1 MASRVFQ
8 KGAAKGILLFCMV
21 LLRLSHGV
29 ADESHENDTTTTS
42 LATITTQI
50 VPMPN
55 FGSSCLDWSSA
66 PEAAGGNC
74 SRLTRNGTL
83 KCFGGMNNLAALNHS
98 GKLSR
103 AQPALEMLLCGWPK
117 DGFNHLRDLQKL
129 PRLRSLTI
137 EYSGFTEFKF
147 DFPEMSE
154 LQTINISWTNLSY
167 ISSRTFK
174 RVHPLKVLDLRWNQL
189 IQLDGPLLLPR
200 NFEQLYLAGN
210 PWNCTRNFK
219 WMLLQPEKGRLVVD
233 RDELICTDRK
243 YKERQMLLVMHFKL
257 ELKKQCQSHEDLRNC
272 SCLMH
277 HILPKT
283 HIPLYTVNCSHLQF
297 HRLPAFLPENTTT
310 LVIND
315 NMITDIN
322 PLRDNPHYRHV
333 VDMQLENNQISN
345 VDNLED
351 TYWLQNFRLLN
362 LRGNNLRKIH
372 VYAFDNA
379 LDDNENANLLLLS
392 RNPWHCT
399 CKFGSRMREL
409 LTKYKDIV
417 RDAWNMSCT
426 YRLDDD
432 QLLAKVLTLSRQEM
446 CNISEESGIQIH
458 PIDWLNGVLA
468 SLILLILGK
477 LAYDYYFYKYY
488 GRVPWIVMKM
498 P

>member
-1 MASRVFQ
+1 M
-8 KGAAKGILLFCMV
+8 
-21 LLRLSHGV
+21 LLRLSHASDGSN
-29 ADESHENDTTTTS
+29 ETIITTTMGTTTTT
-42 LATITTQI
+42 TIISMPVFRPGCHEWTT
-50 VPMPN
+50 
-55 FGSSCLDWSSA
+55 A
-66 PEAAGGNC
+66 PEAASGNC
-74 SRLTRNGTL
+74 SRLTPNGLL
-83 KCFGGMNNLAALNHS
+83 KCYGGMNNLAALASS
-98 GKLSR
+98 GKLNR
-103 AQPALEMLLCGWPK
+103 QQPALEMLLCGWPM
-117 DGFNHLRDLQKL
+117 DVFNPLRELQKL

-147 DFPEMSE
+147 DFPEMSH

-174 RVHPLKVLDLRWNQL
+174 RVHPLRVLDLRWNQL
-189 IQLDGPLLLPR
+189 IQLDGPLILPHS
-200 NFEQLYLAGN
+200 FEQLYLAGN

-219 WMLLQPEKGRLVVD
+219 WLLLQPEKGRLVVD

-243 YKERQMLLVMHFKL
+243 YKERQMLLVMHYKL
-257 ELKKQCQSHEDLRNC
+257 ELKKQCQSHEDLMNC
-272 SCLMH
+272 TCLMH

-283 HIPLYTVNCSHLQF
+283 HVPLYTVNCSHLQF

-310 LVIND
+310 LAIND
-315 NMITDIN
+315 NMISDIN

-333 VDMQLENNQISN
+333 VDIQLENNRVSN
-345 VDNLED
+345 IDDLED

-362 LRGNNLRKIH
+362 LRGNNLRKLH
-372 VYAFDNA
+372 VYALDNA
-379 LDDNENANLLLLS
+379 LEDNENANLLLLS

-399 CKFGSRMREL
+399 CKFGSRLREL

-417 RDAWNMSCT
+417 RDAWNVSCT
-426 YRLDDD
+426 YLLEDD

-446 CNISEESGIQIH
+446 CNVSIESGTHIH

-477 LAYDYYFYKYY
+477 LAYDYYHYKYY
-488 GRVPWIVMKM
+488 GRVPWIVLKM

>member
-1 MASRVFQ
+1 M
-8 KGAAKGILLFCMV
+8 
-21 LLRLSHGV
+21 LLRLSQAAEETDG
-29 ADESHENDTTTTS
+29 HEATTTTMVG
-42 LATITTQI
+42 TTTTKITT
-50 VPMPN
+50 MPD
-55 FGSSCLDWSSA
+55 FMHGCYEWTSA

-74 SRLTRNGTL
+74 ARLTRNGTL
-83 KCFGGMNNLAALNHS
+83 KCYGGMNNLASLT
-98 GKLSR
+98 KLSR
-103 AQPALEMLLCGWPK
+103 HQPALEMLLCGWPH
-117 DGFNHLRDLQKL
+117 DGFNPLKELQKL

-147 DFPEMSE
+147 DFPEMHD

-174 RVHPLKVLDLRWNQL
+174 RVHYLKVLDLRWNQL

-243 YKERQMLLVMHFKL
+243 YKERQMLLVMHYKL
-257 ELKKQCQSHEDLRNC
+257 ELKTQCQSHEDLRNC
-272 SCLMH
+272 TCLMH

-315 NMITDIN
+315 NMISDIN

-333 VDMQLENNQISN
+333 VDIQLENNRVAN
-345 VDNLED
+345 VDDLED

-362 LRGNNLRKIH
+362 LRGNNLRKLH
-372 VYAFDNA
+372 VYALDNA
-379 LDDNENANLLLLS
+379 LNDNENANLLLLS

-399 CKFGSRMREL
+399 CKFGSRLREL

-417 RDAWNMSCT
+417 RDAWNVSCT
-426 YRLDDD
+426 YMQEDEQR
-432 QLLAKVLTLSRQEM
+432 LAKVLTLSRQDM
-446 CNISEESGIQIH
+446 CNVSVDSGPLIH
-458 PIDWLNGVLA
+458 PIDWLNAVLA

-477 LAYDYYFYKYY
+477 LAFDYYHYKYY